1 MQQKF
6 ADKLRCPVSKEKLDL
21 NVFEKTQ
28 RVYKGETR
36 EEIISAI
43 FFSPNGFFY
52 PVIDGVPRL
61 QLESFLEY
69 KEFCLKHVS
78 SYDERKQKLMN
89 EFGFIIKQSIRRNI
103 NTKKSFGFEWGLFK
117 YNADTTWGW
126 TKDARK
132 ERFLKEIGTTT
143 ENVKGKTLIDIGCGN
158 GVLTSGISEFGIET
172 VGLDAT
178 RSIERAFKFNENPDA
193 HYVQG
198 DLQMPPFARESFDIV
213 YSTGVIHHTNNTE
226 LSFSCISELLKK
238 EGTIYIW
245 LYHPIKQF
253 KHNAIL
259 FLRKFTKHLPLWLQ
273 YILYLVLFVPQAMI
287 RHKLGGTK
295 RTWRE
300 QLIDYFDVLSPEFR
314 FEHTMEEVD
323 TWLTKRNY
331 SKGTK
336 SIDTH
341 YGFGAYAV
349 KNA

>member
-1 MQQKF
+1 MQIKITE
-6 ADKLRCPVSKEKLDL
+6 KLCCPVSKQPMEL
-21 NVFEKTQ
+21 NVVEKTQ

-36 EEIISAI
+36 EEIISAM
-43 FFSPNGFFY
+43 FFSLNGFFY

-69 KEFCLKHVS
+69 SDFCRLHVS
-78 SYDERKQKLMN
+78 NYDERKQKLFS
-89 EFGFIIKQSIRRNI
+89 EFGYLIRQSIRRNI

-132 ERFLKEIGTTT
+132 QRFLSELNTT
-143 ENVKGKTLIDIGCGN
+143 EDQLKGKSLLDVGCGN
-158 GVLTSGISEFGIET
+158 GVLTSGISELGIEAI
-172 VGLDAT
+172 GIDAT
-178 RSIERAFKFNENPDA
+178 RSVERAYKFNENPDA

-198 DLQMPPFARESFDIV
+198 DLQMPPFRRESFDIV

-226 LSFSCISELLKK
+226 LSFSCISELLNKN
-238 EGTIYIW
+238 GTIYIW

-273 YILYLVLFVPQAMI
+273 YYLYLILFVPQAMLRNMI
-287 RHKLGGTK
+287 SKKK
-295 RTWRE
+295 RSWRE

-323 TWLTKRNY
+323 TWLAKRNY
-331 SKGTK
+331 SKGNKT
-336 SIDTH
+336 IDTF
-341 YGFGAYAV
+341 YGFGMYAV